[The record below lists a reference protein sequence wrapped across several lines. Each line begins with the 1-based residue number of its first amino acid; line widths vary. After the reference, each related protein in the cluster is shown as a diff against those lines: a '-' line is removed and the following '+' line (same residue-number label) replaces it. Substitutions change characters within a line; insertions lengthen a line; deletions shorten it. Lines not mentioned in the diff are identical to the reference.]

1 MWTEP
6 ACFARPTISTV
17 AANAISDC
25 TIRSRSD
32 DPDQPGPYTPRARAT
47 VPVNA
52 SSLPSARKWTLG
64 GRRIPRFLFLLTAR
78 EVYACASAP
87 AVPELAPTRRADH
100 FLAAG
105 PRICVRRRQNRRLA
119 GGAKWRQN
127 RRNCVCLKPALT
139 NRAQTA
145 FNAVEVIQ
153 ILTPVGRYVVG
164 LNFWPSVVSSGSLQI
179 AALKGRR

>member
-139 NRAQTA
+139 VSARESPGRASA
-145 FNAVEVIQ
+145 EACSRAVRSFGIKPGR
-153 ILTPVGRYVVG
+153 TPSCAAEARQ
-164 LNFWPSVVSSGSLQI
+164 SG
-179 AALKGRR
+179 